1 MTPPRMINTI
11 DDWGFPPRHQLYG
24 RNKMARYRGLRAIA
38 GMARIKVRRSID
50 LREMSDFG
58 SITSSG
64 DDLPTSGAGHSSAT
78 GGSTGRTR
86 GHTSMGVI
94 TGVRVDTQDFG
105 SITTTASSG
114 LGYND
119 EAYGY

>member
-1 MTPPRMINTI
+1 MIPPRMINTI

-58 SITSSG
+58 AITSSG
-64 DDLPTSGAGHSSAT
+64 DDLPTRGATHRAEHS
-78 GGSTGRTR
+78 GSTGGTR
-86 GHTSMGVI
+86 GFTNLGAI
-94 TGVRVDTQDFG
+94 TGPKVDTQDFG
-105 SITTTASSG
+105 SITTAASAG

-119 EAYGY
+119 ENYGY